1 MKRTLIVLLLVNL
14 ILSACAPA
22 SAPTSTPAPSA
33 TPLPTA
39 TATPISTATPTST
52 PTAIPTATPTPIP
65 TIQVGNLSVP
75 DPRITNPELFDLRNP
90 DAPIPQFVN
99 AMKMAGIEIT
109 AEHVAQGITYEAL
122 KDKDGNPFVVAVYN
136 LDPPL
141 FPEQYRDLAGP
152 VPLMIAEKR
161 EKGWTWEFNKKVPLR
176 IFADPIKLNISNL
189 VTHYEKSKDGKDIL
203 DVFNAS
209 VITWYLKWSLV
220 EPKQNTESYQEG
232 TKYVDLLKRHNME
245 PILGPVIYKAEY
257 PTWLEQSNLSN
268 EELEQAIRSR
278 VRSILQRFKG
288 DIKYAIV
295 VNEFHP
301 TPYEKDYLYSRLG
314 ERYVEIAFDEAR
326 KANPEAILIYTD
338 NAIES
343 PRWHWYKSTYDLVRR
358 LKTKGLIDA
367 VGMQGHFNQPNWTK
381 VPSNEE
387 FIQAIRSFR
396 QLGLDV
402 YITEMDVSLTEKQ
415 GNDRFLYQADIYYNL
430 IKTYLEETKDQKT
443 RIINFFGWR
452 DNHSWI
458 EKDLGN
464 YPNADPLLI
473 DDNGNPKL
481 AYYALLKLLYEAN
494 LKR

>member
-1 MKRTLIVLLLVNL
+1 VL
-14 ILSACAPA
+14 
-22 SAPTSTPAPSA
+22 
-33 TPLPTA
+33 
-39 TATPISTATPTST
+39 
-52 PTAIPTATPTPIP
+52 
-65 TIQVGNLSVP
+65 
-75 DPRITNPELFDLRNP
+75 DPHVTNPELFDLTKP
-90 DAPIPQFVN
+90 EAPIPQFVN
-99 AMKMAGIEIT
+99 ALRMAGIEIT
-109 AEHVAQGITYEAL
+109 AEQVAQEITYEAL

-136 LDPPL
+136 LAPSL
-141 FPEQYRDLAGP
+141 FPEKYRDLAGP
-152 VPLMIAEKR
+152 IPLMIAEKG
-161 EKGWTWEFNKKVPLR
+161 ENGWGWKIDKIVPLR
-176 IFADPIKLNISNL
+176 AFSSPINLIISNL
-189 VTHYEKSKDGKDIL
+189 ESHYDRSGNIILSVFDGL
-203 DVFNAS
+203 S
-209 VITWYLKWSLV
+209 ITWYLKWDLV
-220 EPKQNTESYQEG
+220 QPKQGTENYEAG
-232 TKYVDLLKRHNME
+232 RKYVNLAKNNNME
-245 PILGPVIYKAEY
+245 PILGPIIYKAEY

-268 EELEQAIRSR
+268 EELEQAVRSR

-288 DIKYAIV
+288 DIRYAVV

-301 TPYEKDYLYSRLG
+301 TPYEEDYLYSRLG

-326 KANPEAILIYTD
+326 KANPETILIYTD

-343 PRWHWYKSTYDLVRR
+343 PRWPWYKSTYDLVRK
-358 LKTKGLIDA
+358 LKAKGLIDA

-415 GNDRFLYQADIYYNL
+415 GNDRFLYQADIYCNL
-430 IKTYLEETKDQKT
+430 IKTYLEETKNQKV
-443 RIINFFGWR
+443 RIINFFGWQ
-452 DNHSWI
+452 DNQSWI
-458 EKDLGN
+458 ETDLGN